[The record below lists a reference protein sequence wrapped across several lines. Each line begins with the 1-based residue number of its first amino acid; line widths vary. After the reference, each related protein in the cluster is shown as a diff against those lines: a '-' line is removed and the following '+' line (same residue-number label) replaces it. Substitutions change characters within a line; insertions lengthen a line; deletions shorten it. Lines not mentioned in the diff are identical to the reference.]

1 MRSKSLDPEL
11 NEAARAYVRRVVA
24 EKFAGNKRN
33 AAAAFGISGSILG
46 EFLSGTRG
54 AGMKLLGGV
63 AAYTGHSLDRIVGRT
78 LTLVTDDGRSA
89 WRNLAAWQQ
98 ATVEARRDYGKR
110 LPSVAFDHAGD
121 FYGAAPP
128 SVIDARTVYNAAKLW
143 WESRDEDEQ
152 ARAIALQAQAEMD
165 AEDVEAEGL
174 LSRGELHDELGAGTP
189 PPKALPSAS
198 KKPKK
203 QSPRP

>member
-11 NEAARAYVRRVVA
+11 NEAAREYVKRVVD
-24 EKFAGNKRN
+24 EKFGGNKRN

-46 EFLSGTRG
+46 EFLGGTRG

-63 AAYTGHSLDRIVGRT
+63 AAYTGHSLDRIVGRS
-78 LTLVTDDGRSA
+78 LTLVTDDGRPV
-89 WRNLAAWQQ
+89 WRELPEWHQ

-121 FYGAAPP
+121 FYGSAPP

-143 WESRDEDEQ
+143 WESRNEDEQ
-152 ARAIALQAQAEMD
+152 AQAIEAQARAEME
-165 AEDVEAEGL
+165 AEDAEAEGL
-174 LSRGELHDELGAGTP
+174 LKRGELRDELSSGPSAERGEK
-189 PPKALPSAS
+189 PPKVRKAKAA
-198 KKPKK
+198 K
-203 QSPRP
+203 

>member
-11 NEAARAYVRRVVA
+11 NEAARKYVDRVVR
-24 EKFAGNKRN
+24 ERFAGNKRN

-63 AAYTGHSLDRIVGRT
+63 AAYTGDSLDKIVGRR
-78 LTLVTDDGRSA
+78 LTLVTDDGRPV
-89 WRNLAAWQQ
+89 WRELAEWRQ

-110 LPSVAFDHAGD
+110 LPAVAFDHAGD

-128 SVIDARTVYNAAKLW
+128 TVIDARTVYNAAKLW

-152 ARAIALQAQAEMD
+152 ARAIEAQALSEMADED
-165 AEDVEAEGL
+165 AEAEGL
-174 LSRGELHDELGAGTP
+174 LKRGELRDELGGAAKAPEKAKPTARK
-189 PPKALPSAS
+189 PKAG
-198 KKPKK
+198 K
-203 QSPRP
+203 